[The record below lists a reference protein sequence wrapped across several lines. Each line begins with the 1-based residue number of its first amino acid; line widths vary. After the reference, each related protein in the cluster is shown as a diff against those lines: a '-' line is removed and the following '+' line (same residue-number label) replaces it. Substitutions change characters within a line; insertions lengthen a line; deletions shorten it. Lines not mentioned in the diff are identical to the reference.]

1 MFFAKQIDNNI
12 YIVFQDT
19 SIESKDLF
27 QYIQKE
33 LPALG
38 KKTFGK
44 IKDFLEKNSV
54 IDDNARRQ
62 KTYISHLK
70 TYIDIVDEKTPL
82 SLHIH
87 VIPKD
92 FEIIYQDT
100 DENTE
105 KNIDFFQQFSFDV
118 FKSYAQLTDENQKDF
133 EIYKASKGRTFL
145 EYEFD
150 FYLKK
155 LNTLYDYLLNY
166 KRTLKDMIIVSD
178 KKIGIEIDDLNRLES
193 DKLKTYQFVKTSHQS
208 DLIIFIFSLIEYLK
222 DKRLFIFASHRE
234 NQKLLK
240 TIAKIDN
247 FLKKISSSKHIKKES
262 INSKNLKSFF
272 ARYKN
277 SKEIQKNQS
286 IYQILEDIFYSQL
299 EKDSFIFKTIDMTK
313 MFEEV
318 VKIRLKHTYGEEF
331 VNIGDESKKTF
342 IGNDKTELE
351 NRKYLLDQN
360 TLPQYPDFIIKE
372 DEIFHIVDAKYKTKN
387 SLYKDSNAFRQVIVY
402 AKLFN
407 KRADQTTI
415 MKLLIYAQKKRIDI
429 DTYAGL
435 ETDLEVLPLSSDMH
449 QEQLFDGTVSVKGI
463 SVFR

>member
-19 SIESKDLF
+19 SIESKNLF
-27 QYIQKE
+27 RYIQKR

-38 KKTFGK
+38 KKTLGK

-105 KNIDFFQQFSFDV
+105 KNINFFQQFSFDI
-118 FKSYAQLTDENQKDF
+118 FKSYAQLIDENHKDF
-133 EIYKASKGRTFL
+133 EIYKASKGKTFL

-166 KRTLKDMIIVSD
+166 KRTLTDMIIVSD
-178 KKIGIEIDDLNRLES
+178 KKIGIEIDDLNRFES
-193 DKLKTYQFVKTSHQS
+193 DKLKIYQFVKTSHQS

-222 DKRLFIFASHRE
+222 DKRLFIFASHHE

-247 FLKKISSSKHIKKES
+247 FLKKISTSKHIKKES

-272 ARYKN
+272 ARYNN

-313 MFEEV
+313 MFE
-318 VKIRLKHTYGEEF
+318 KIVELRLKQTYGEEF
-331 VNIGDESKKTF
+331 VNIGNEWKGTF
-342 IGNDKTELE
+342 IGKDKAELE
-351 NRKYLLDQN
+351 ARKYLLDEKA
-360 TLPQYPDFIIKE
+360 LPQYPDFVIKQE
-372 DEIFHIVDAKYKTKN
+372 EFFHIVDAKYKTED
-387 SLYKDSNAFRQVIVY
+387 SLNKDSNAFRQIIIY

-407 KRADQTTI
+407 KTIDQANI
-415 MKLLIYAQKKRIDI
+415 IKLLIYALKKRIDI
-429 DTYAGL
+429 DRY
-435 ETDLEVLPLSSDMH
+435 TDLEPNIERLPLEEKT
-449 QEQLFDGTVSVKGI
+449 QKENIFDGTIKVKGI
-463 SVFR
+463 SVFK